1 MKPRYLFPYFFRRIG
16 YICLGAVIL
25 LGVILKVL
33 LPQGFTHE
41 LHHNPEFG
49 MKLTHDITALL
60 ILFGLVFIAF
70 SKEKVEDEHI
80 SLIRL
85 ESLQWAVYLNYIIL
99 GVCVVLINPMELM
112 QIILMC
118 VWAPLVFFIIRFRWK
133 IYSLNHEI
141 KKENQA

>member
-16 YICLGAVIL
+16 YICLVTVIL

-33 LPQGFTHE
+33 FPQGFTHE

-133 IYSLNHEI
+133 IYSLNCEI